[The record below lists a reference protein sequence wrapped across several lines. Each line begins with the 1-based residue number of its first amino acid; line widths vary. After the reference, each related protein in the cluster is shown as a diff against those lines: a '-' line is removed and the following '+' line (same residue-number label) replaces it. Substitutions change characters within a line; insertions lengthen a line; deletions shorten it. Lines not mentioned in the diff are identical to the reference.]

1 MDAKFEKGNFKY
13 GRNTQIQ
20 TVTGYQMT
28 TQKFYE
34 IEAPYY
40 SCLLYTSNFN
50 LIQYFNIIVGATLDG
65 TLSEKKDVISAV
77 LKQLPDAKKPVMVGD
92 RRQDVIGAKLC
103 GLPCIGVRFGY
114 AEKNELEDA
123 GAYKDVYKRQ
133 LPALMKKSIQ
143 RL

>member
-1 MDAKFEKGNFKY
+1 MFAQRVLD
-13 GRNTQIQ
+13 
-20 TVTGYQMT
+20 
-28 TQKFYE
+28 
-34 IEAPYY
+34 
-40 SCLLYTSNFN
+40 NFN

-123 GAYKDVYKRQ
+123 GAYKIAATVEELYYF
-133 LPALMKKSIQ
+133 LTT
-143 RL
+143 